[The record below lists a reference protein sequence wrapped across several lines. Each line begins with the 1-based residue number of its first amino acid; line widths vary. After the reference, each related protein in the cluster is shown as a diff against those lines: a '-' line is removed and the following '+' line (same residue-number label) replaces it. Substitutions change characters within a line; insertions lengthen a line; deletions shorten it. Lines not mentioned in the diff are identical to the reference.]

1 MTRNFQYASPFV
13 LLHPGDHF
21 ARGYIRVHTP
31 VAAASKHGYIG
42 YRTSSAYLSDEELKS
57 LSPDVVIFHQIYND
71 SHILNLRRYRDA
83 LPHAFFIYELD
94 DLIIDIPDS
103 NANKKGFPP
112 DLRQRLELVFPMI
125 DRVVCST
132 EFLASRMKSE
142 FKGIKEIKVI
152 PNYLL
157 RELAE
162 GIQKYQQI
170 KIKAPHEK
178 PRIGWA
184 GGATHGG
191 DLVHLTEVVNRTKE
205 KYQWVFFG
213 FVPEGV
219 SRDGIEFHP
228 PVEYVRYDG
237 ANKVASME
245 YYQVLADLDLDVAV
259 APLELNDFNRAKSNL
274 KLLEYGV
281 CGYPVIA
288 TEITPYATL
297 PCFRV
302 GNMAQKW
309 IEAID
314 KVVSDSEL
322 RNKLATDLKEK
333 VLSSYMM
340 EDHLKEIV
348 SSWTPSHKG
357 TLFVPTETNETE
369 GYVVVGEH
377 PSLQSYATFEEARKE
392 HPTKSIIYIR
402 PGTLSVNIP
411 ENLPSDTTVSF
422 VSNDGFYPEKGRFSQ
437 IDPFYGSIY
446 SELLRDSQ
454 AYCSIPLPVGPV
466 IYFPNS
472 LLSKVGIPHEK
483 DFSNIEVA
491 IYEWGCLPG
500 LPRESHK
507 LCLTHFQIAGSSSPF
522 EDQDVRIVESRYPGA
537 LVQASRIIDGKE
549 INEWRE
555 NLDIKFYSTYGL
567 IPSHENKSYQDWC
580 EYFDS
585 PEFFKENE
593 VAPTF
598 PTKISILMPVYYP
611 ELEFLKRAVESVVR
625 QYHTNWELCLFM
637 DGEVE
642 ERIEDYLNEQVQKF
656 EGKIKVRQ
664 SETLL
669 NNISLSMNQCLYMAT
684 GEWTIFLD
692 QDDELAPHAL
702 LELAKTIAVHPEMV
716 FAYSDEDKLDKDG
729 KRTEPYFKPTFDYYL
744 FLGQNY
750 PIHLSAYKTQVLKD
764 IGGFDPEMNG
774 AQDYDI
780 TFRYLETTVGYP
792 FDLSDRSK
800 IIHIPRILYHWRQT
814 RHSTSQDNAVKPY
827 ARENNKKAVLKHLV
841 RMEQTALVAPHP
853 IAPIYNQVRFVVP
866 NEIQPLISIIIPTKD
881 KIDFLKIC
889 LSSILKRTSYPN
901 YEILVIDTG
910 SKESKT
916 RKFYETSAEMRDAH
930 VRLLRYNFSFN
941 WSAVNNFGV
950 QEAKGDY
957 LVFLNNDT
965 EVVESRWLDEML
977 GFALRPDVGVVGA
990 KLLFA
995 DQTIQHCGVSA
1006 WGGVAGH
1013 THKHLPVSQKGY
1025 YGLAVLSHESTA
1037 VTGACMM
1044 VSRSWFEEIG
1054 RFDLDFKIAFNDV
1067 AFCRESFRKGKK
1079 SVVCMDA
1086 VLYHHESI
1094 TRGPINKDKESY
1106 QVHQQEAELL
1116 ADLYSEGDP
1125 YWNPNLRM
1133 YDLTYA
1139 QMSWPPQPFFWQKG
1153 FEERESILV
1162 INGMDTIFKKV
1173 LQKGKRCV
1181 SMGALDFSLPFLDPQ
1196 LPNMRPFD
1204 IREGVARFNDIVSKF
1219 NVEEIWFY
1227 HLGRADITLY
1237 RFLERTGIPIRIV
1250 NSMLTDTFLCPRGT
1264 LINDKGELCGEGE
1277 RYIRCED
1284 CVEGGSFP
1292 GLYGYVNVEYFKNTG
1307 SHFMKGVAS
1316 LTDFTI

>member
-1 MTRNFQYASPFV
+1 MTRNFHYSSPFV

-57 LSPDVVIFHQIYND
+57 LSPDVVIFHQIYSD
-71 SHILNLRRYRDA
+71 SHILNLKRYRDV
-83 LPHAFFIYELD
+83 LPNAFFIYELD

-112 DLRQRLELVFPMI
+112 DLEQRLELVFPMI

-132 EFLASRMKSE
+132 EFLASRMKSR
-142 FKGIKEIKVI
+142 FKEIKEIKVI

-157 RELAE
+157 RELAD

-170 KIKAPHEK
+170 KIRAPHTK

-184 GGATHGG
+184 GGATHAG
-191 DLVHLTEVVNRTKE
+191 DLVHLTEVVNRTKDE
-205 KYQWVFFG
+205 YQWVFFG
-213 FVPEGV
+213 FIPPGV
-219 SRDGIEFHP
+219 SKEDVEFHP
-228 PVEYVRYDG
+228 PVDYVRYDG

-245 YYQVLADLDLDVAV
+245 YYQVLADLDLDLAV
-259 APLELNDFNRAKSNL
+259 APLEMNDFNRAKSNL

-288 TEITPYATL
+288 TDLTPYKDL
-297 PCFRV
+297 PCLRV
-302 GNMAQKW
+302 GNTPEEW
-309 IEAID
+309 VEAID
-314 KVVSDSEL
+314 KVVCGPKYREEL
-322 RNKLATDLKEK
+322 AQNLKEK
-333 VLSSYMM
+333 VLSDFMM

-357 TLFVPTETNETE
+357 TLFVPSETDQME
-369 GYVVVGEH
+369 GYVVVGSH
-377 PSLQSYATFEEARKE
+377 PSLESYATFEEARKE

-402 PGTLSVNIP
+402 PGTLSVNLP
-411 ENLPSDTTVSF
+411 ETLPPDTTVSF
-422 VSNDGFYPEKGRFSQ
+422 VSNDGFYPEKGRFSP
-437 IDPFYGSIY
+437 IDSFYGSVY
-446 SELLRDSQ
+446 SDLLKEGQD
-454 AYCSIPLPVGPV
+454 YCPVPLPVGPV

-500 LPRESHK
+500 LPKDAHK

-522 EDQDVRIVESRYPGA
+522 EDQDVKIVESRYPGA

-555 NLDIKFYSTYGL
+555 NLDIKFYATYGL

-585 PEFFKENE
+585 PEFFKANE
-593 VAPTF
+593 TAPVF
-598 PTKISILMPVYYP
+598 STKISILMPVYYP
-611 ELEFLKRAVESVVR
+611 ELEFLKKAVESVSR
-625 QYHTNWELCLFM
+625 QYHTHWELCIFM
-637 DGEVE
+637 DGEISEDVE
-642 ERIEDYLNEQVQKF
+642 NYLDEQEKKF
-656 EGKIKVRQ
+656 EGKIKVRR

-669 NNISLSMNQCLYMAT
+669 SNISLSMNQCLYMAT

-702 LELAKTIAVHPEMV
+702 LELAKTIADNPDMV

-729 KRTEPYFKPTFDYYL
+729 KRVEAYFKPEFDYYF

-774 AQDYDI
+774 AQDYDV
-780 TFRYLETTVGYP
+780 TFRYLETTTGYP
-792 FDLSDRSK
+792 FDRSK

-814 RHSTSQDNAVKPY
+814 RLSTSQDNAVKPY

-841 RMEQTALVAPHP
+841 RTEQTALVAPHP

-881 KIDFLKIC
+881 KVDFLKIC
-889 LSSILKRTSYPN
+889 LSSILKRTFYSN

-916 RKFYETSAEMRDAH
+916 RKFYETSAEMRNAH
-930 VRLLRYNFSFN
+930 VRLIRYNFPFN

-977 GFALRPDVGVVGA
+977 GLALRPDVGVVGA

-1025 YGLAVLSHESTA
+1025 YGLATLSHEATA

-1044 VSRSWFEEIG
+1044 VSRSWFEEVG
-1054 RFDLDFKIAFNDV
+1054 GFDINFRIAFNDV
-1067 AFCRESFRKGKK
+1067 AFCRESFRKGKM

-1094 TRGPINKDKESY
+1094 TRGPIDKDPETHHEHQKEALRL
-1106 QVHQQEAELL
+1106 AEL
-1116 ADLYSEGDP
+1116 YPEGDS
-1125 YWNPNLRM
+1125 YWNPNLRI
-1133 YDLTYA
+1133 YDLTYS

-1153 FEERESILV
+1153 YEERESILV
-1162 INGMDTIFKKV
+1162 MNGVDTLFKKV
-1173 LQKGKRCV
+1173 LQNGKRCV
-1181 SMGALDFSLPFLDPQ
+1181 SMGALDFSLPFLDPR

-1204 IREGVARFNDIVSKF
+1204 IREGVARFKDVVSKF

-1237 RFLERTGIPIRIV
+1237 RFLERTGIPIKVV
-1250 NSMLTDTFLCPRGT
+1250 NSMLTDTFGCPRGT
-1264 LINDKGELCGEGE
+1264 LINDKGELCENPD
-1277 RYIRCED
+1277 RYNRCEE
-1284 CVEGGSFP
+1284 CLEGGSFP
-1292 GLYGYVNVEYFKNTG
+1292 GLYGYVDTEYFQKTVG
-1307 SHFMKGVAS
+1307 HFMNKVS
-1316 LTDFTI
+1316 LLIDFSI